1 MKAPTPLQQVCS
13 ASKAREAA
21 AGVHMWHSLCPDL
34 QVIMA
39 RVAHLT
45 EAGDKEVI
53 AAVVRRGVL
62 LNVGKL
68 HKLGE
73 KKQSVSTEG
82 TTKP

>member
-1 MKAPTPLQQVCS
+1 MKAPTPLQHVCS
-13 ASKAREAA
+13 INKTREAA
-21 AGVHMWHSLCPDL
+21 AGIHTWHSLCPDL
-34 QVIMA
+34 QVIVA
-39 RVAHLT
+39 GVAHLT

-53 AAVVRRGVL
+53 AAVVRWGVL

-73 KKQSVSTEG
+73 KKQSISTEG

>member
-1 MKAPTPLQQVCS
+1 
-13 ASKAREAA
+13 
-21 AGVHMWHSLCPDL
+21 
-34 QVIMA
+34 MA